1 MRETDAPP
9 SDLTNGPVERTRT
22 DYREQARLFQA
33 LADEARMLILH
44 QLRVRGEVCACD
56 FSDCCGLAQPT
67 VSYHLKILR
76 DAGLV
81 ETEKR
86 GSWVYYRLND
96 AKVDSLHDYL
106 P

>member
-1 MRETDAPP
+1 MRQTDAPP
-9 SDLTNGPVERTRT
+9 SDPTNVLVERART

-33 LADEARMLILH
+33 LADEARLLILH
-44 QLRVRGEVCACD
+44 QLRLRGEVCACE

-76 DAGLV
+76 EAGLV
-81 ETEKR
+81 EAEKR
-86 GSWVYYRLND
+86 GSWVYYRLST
-96 AKVDSLHDYL
+96 AKADSLHDYL

>member
-1 MRETDAPP
+1 MDGQVCAVTQRERLGYQEA
-9 SDLTNGPVERTRT
+9 
-22 DYREQARLFQA
+22 ARLFQA
-33 LADEARMLILH
+33 LADEARLLILS
-44 QLRVRGEVCACD
+44 QLRRRGEVCACD

-76 DAGLV
+76 EVGLV

-86 GSWVYYRLND
+86 GSWVYYRLNA
-96 AKVDSLHDYL
+96 AKAEALHALL